1 MSVEKQQSG
10 IYHLMR
16 WGVQIFIILQVDG
29 VMDYPWVDYLLV
41 VQELYIYLT
50 SLLKL
55 EIIAL
60 FVWVKLIPELLLSR
74 WCKFIYYLPNPHP
87 LHLLYEL
94 RTDLLKP
101 VPASIFSCFIDDM
114 SLLVLLLFYALVVL
128 IFNPGEEGKYPKYLL
143 KGGKLKAIL
152 KRGGGNSTAPLLGN
166 Q

>member
-60 FVWVKLIPELLLSR
+60 FV
-74 WCKFIYYLPNPHP
+74 
-87 LHLLYEL
+87 
-94 RTDLLKP
+94 
-101 VPASIFSCFIDDM
+101 
-114 SLLVLLLFYALVVL
+114 
-128 IFNPGEEGKYPKYLL
+128 
-143 KGGKLKAIL
+143 
-152 KRGGGNSTAPLLGN
+152 
-166 Q
+166 